1 MSNKYKLV
9 NPYIKGEFETKV
21 GAKNSVEAA
30 KTFYKNLSE
39 HFNNNVPRFYFTIQK
54 GGSGKGKFYHFEVKE
69 KKVNDNVDFTIKP
82 FEIKGEDEAMKQ
94 YLENFDHFKGR
105 FNGGANHNGS
115 RKGSRKGSK
124 KSSRRS
130 SRKHDDESSS
140 ESDDFYRE
148 AKSYV
153 PVASS
158 PFYYMYYDPL
168 LYKVD
173 SVFIPTYYA
182 YVSPFSEINTRLGT
196 YTYYMAP

>member
-1 MSNKYKLV
+1 MGNKYKLV

-21 GAKNSVEAA
+21 SAKNSVDAA
-30 KTFYKNLSE
+30 KTFYNNLSE

-69 KKVNDNVDFTIKP
+69 KKVKDSVDYTIKP

-94 YLENFDHFKGR
+94 YLENFNNFKGR
-105 FNGGANHNGS
+105 FNGGA

-130 SRKHDDESSS
+130 SRRSRDYDDDISS

-173 SVFIPTYYA
+173 SVFIPAYYA
-182 YVSPFSEINTRLGT
+182 YVSSFSEINTRSGT
-196 YTYYMAP
+196 MTVYNP